1 MKKILTIGRNPECD
15 ICIPDSTDVVS
26 REHAVLEIGRC
37 GKYFLI
43 DKSRNGTY
51 VNGIRM
57 TTNEKIPVT
66 RKDVVSF
73 AHMRELDWSL
83 VPKDRSILKWS
94 LWSLGAVALIAV
106 LFAVVHVGGDPNSGK
121 FGIHF
126 FRSGADVIDPP
137 VVVLEEVPVK
147 ESEPE
152 SREKDSV
159 EVESPV
165 KRSPKA
171 EKPRKE
177 EPNKRPVVD
186 PIY

>member
-1 MKKILTIGRNPECD
+1 MKKFLTIGRNPECD
-15 ICIPDSTDVVS
+15 IYIPDSTDVVS

-57 TTNEKIPVT
+57 ATNEKIPVT

-83 VPKDRSILKWS
+83 VPRDRSVLKWC
-94 LWSLGAVALIAV
+94 LWSFGAVALILVALGAV
-106 LFAVVHVGGDPNSGK
+106 YVGSHPNGGK

-126 FRSGADVIDPP
+126 FRSGSDAIDPP
-137 VVVLEEVPVK
+137 VRVLEEVPVP
-147 ESEPE
+147 EAEPGE
-152 SREKDSV
+152 KKDSV
-159 EVESPV
+159 AAKPPV

-171 EKPRKE
+171 EKPQKKE
-177 EPNKRPVVD
+177 PEKKPVID